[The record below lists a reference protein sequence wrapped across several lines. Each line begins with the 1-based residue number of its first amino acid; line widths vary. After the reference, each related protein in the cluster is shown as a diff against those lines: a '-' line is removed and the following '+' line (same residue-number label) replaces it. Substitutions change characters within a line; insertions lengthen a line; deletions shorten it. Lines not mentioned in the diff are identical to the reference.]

1 MKRIFLIL
9 VLPLILFFS
18 REAFPQTLPVSV
30 GSWFGAL
37 SGGGSLSGSSANTL
51 GGPGHFSVG
60 LSSGLVRPSVF
71 GADYTAAAVN
81 GILSLGI
88 LKGTDFG
95 PAVHGVGS
103 LDVYVRAGSMYL
115 NAVHSSNTGL
125 IGAGVRLGILRN
137 SILAPAVSVSL
148 GYQKTGNLSM
158 KLRSNIQALL
168 NPEAEISTTAFRIE
182 ASKNFFLFT
191 PFAGVGVNRNKA
203 KISVAGLKVEGSEND
218 AVYYG
223 GVEWNFLLLRVGLEV
238 GHTGEDTF
246 GTLGARI
253 TL

>member
-1 MKRIFLIL
+1 MKRILIIL
-9 VLPLILFFS
+9 VLPLSLFLS
-18 REAFPQTLPVSV
+18 REAFPQTLPESV

-37 SGGGSLSGSSANTL
+37 SGGGSLTGSSANTL
-51 GGPGHFSVG
+51 GGLGHFSVC
-60 LSSGLVRPSVF
+60 LSAGLVRPSLI
-71 GADYTAAAVN
+71 GADYTAGAVS

-88 LKGTDFG
+88 LEGTDFG

-115 NAVHSSNTGL
+115 NAVHSTNADL

-148 GYQKTGNLSM
+148 GYQKTGDLTMRLGPAS
-158 KLRSNIQALL
+158 QALL

-182 ASKNFFLFT
+182 ASKNLFVIT
-191 PFAGVGVNRNKA
+191 PYAGVGVNRNKA
-203 KISVAGLKVEGSEND
+203 KISVAGVKIEGSEND

-223 GVEWNFLLLRVGLEV
+223 GVEWNILLLRLGLEV

-246 GTLGARI
+246 ATLGARI